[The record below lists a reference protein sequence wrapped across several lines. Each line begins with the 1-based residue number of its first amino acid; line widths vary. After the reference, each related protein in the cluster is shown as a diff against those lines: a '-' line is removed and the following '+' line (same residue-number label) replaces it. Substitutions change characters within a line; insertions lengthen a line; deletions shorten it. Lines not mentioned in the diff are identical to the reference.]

1 MDLSAVRVLDLTQLL
16 PGPYSTQL
24 LRDMGAEVVK
34 IERPDGGDPGRAFGA
49 SDPPDWTGPTG
60 GDGERAEYESS
71 PLFDVVNRGKRS
83 VTLDLASEDGRATF
97 LDLAREADVVVEQF
111 RPGVVDRLGI
121 GYEDIRTVDDGVVY
135 CSVSAYG
142 QTGPDSERV
151 GHDLTCAGAGGL
163 VDMTRP
169 DPGAAP
175 TLPGFP
181 IADMAGGLF
190 AALSIVSALLSREL
204 GGDGHEDGD
213 GNGDGDSVDGE
224 YLDVSMT
231 DAVLSLSQIVAG
243 PAMAGR
249 DQRPGET
256 VLTGEYPCYGVYECA
271 DGRYVTVAAL
281 EKRFWEAFCRA
292 VDRPDLVDA
301 HMAADDD
308 TRERV
313 RAEVAALFRERPR
326 EAWLAAL
333 ADVDAMVGPVHTVRE
348 AFADAHLQTRG
359 VVQEVDGLLR
369 RAAFPVQGSDGP
381 VRTTEPAPALG
392 EHTAEV
398 LGEAGYTDEEIDGLR
413 ADGVVS
419 TPAE

>member
-1 MDLSAVRVLDLTQLL
+1 MDLSALCVLDLTQLL
-16 PGPYSTQL
+16 PGPYATQL

-34 IERPDGGDPGRAFGA
+34 IERPDGGDPGRTFGP
-49 SDPPDWTGPTG
+49 STPEDGTG
-60 GDGERAEYESS
+60 GTDGDGDSETAYQSS

-83 VTLDLASEDGRATF
+83 VTLDLSTDAGRAAF
-97 LDLAREADVVVEQF
+97 LDLAREADVVIEQF

-121 GYEDIRTVDDGVVY
+121 GYEDVRAVCGDVVY

-151 GHDLTCAGAGGL
+151 GHDLNCAGAAGV

-169 DPGAAP
+169 EPGAAP

-204 GGDGHEDGD
+204 GDGS
-213 GNGDGDSVDGE
+213 NGDSTDDGAKGE

-231 DAVLSLSQIVAG
+231 DAALSLSQIVAG

-256 VLTGEYPCYGVYECA
+256 VLTGRYPCYGVYECA
-271 DGRYVTVAAL
+271 DGRYVTLAAL
-281 EKRFWEAFCRA
+281 EERFWQAFCRA
-292 VDRPDLVDA
+292 VDRPDLVEE
-301 HMAADDD
+301 HMAADAD

-313 RAEVAALFRERPR
+313 REELTECFRERSR
-326 EAWLAAL
+326 EEWIDELR
-333 ADVDAMVGPVHTVRE
+333 DVDAMVAPVSTVTE
-348 AFADAHLQTRG
+348 AFADPHLETRG

-369 RAAFPVQGSDGP
+369 RAAFPVQSSDAP
-381 VRTTEPAPALG
+381 ARTSEPAPALG
-392 EHTAEV
+392 EHTADV
-398 LGEAGYTDEEIDGLR
+398 LGEAGYTDGEIASLR
-413 ADGVVS
+413 ADDVVA
-419 TPAE
+419 TPEE